1 MKLKKIS
8 ATQVAV
14 LTLALLTISLFL
26 FTSISKIKPEENM
39 SSIYNIKINTID
51 GVPIDLNT
59 YRGKYIL
66 FVNVASECGF
76 TGQYE
81 DLQKLYDSYQDKLMV
96 IGVPCNQFGGQEP
109 GTSQA
114 IQTFCKKNYG
124 VTFPIA
130 MKSSVKKG
138 KEQNEVFKWLSD
150 STLNGWNTHDPS
162 WNFGKYLVDC
172 VRKLFFLLPT
182 KNQNSRSKKRWE
194 YFELRI

>member
-1 MKLKKIS
+1 
-8 ATQVAV
+8 
-14 LTLALLTISLFL
+14 
-26 FTSISKIKPEENM
+26 M

-109 GTSQA
+109 GTESE
-114 IQTFCKKNYG
+114 IKNFCETNFNI
-124 VTFPIA
+124 TFPMTSKYDVKGDNAHPIYIWA
-130 MKSSVKKG
+130 KETFGKSTVPK
-138 KEQNEVFKWLSD
+138 
-150 STLNGWNTHDPS
+150 
-162 WNFGKYLVDC
+162 WNFHKILINKEGKVEDT
-172 VRKLFFLLPT
+172 FASFTNPM
-182 KNQNSRSKKRWE
+182 SKKIINKLE
-194 YFELRI
+194 EIL